1 MLLMRIVVVVFS
13 SHRFPRGNSV
23 AENNKMVMS
32 YTGDEITVF
41 LKEILT

>member
-1 MLLMRIVVVVFS
+1 MVFNNF
-13 SHRFPRGNSV
+13 RFPKGNSV